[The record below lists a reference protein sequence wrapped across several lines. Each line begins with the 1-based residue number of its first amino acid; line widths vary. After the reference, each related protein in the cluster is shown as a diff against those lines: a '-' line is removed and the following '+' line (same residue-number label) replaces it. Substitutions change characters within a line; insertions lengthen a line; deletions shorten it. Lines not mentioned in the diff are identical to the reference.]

1 MSKIYIVKSCSG
13 EYEDY
18 VEANVKAFADVHR
31 AEELIT
37 ILEEEEQVNRKNA
50 KRCRECGGINLE
62 CPFYIEPAWEDMG
75 CQNYNP
81 WHDDTHYI
89 IDEVEYDE
97 KKNKDTP

>member
-1 MSKIYIVKSCSG
+1 MSKIYIVKSCCG

-31 AEELIT
+31 AEDLVT
-37 ILEEEEQVNRKNA
+37 ILEEEEQAERKA
-50 KRCRECGGINLE
+50 AERCRECGGINLE
-62 CPFYIEPAWEDMG
+62 CPLYVEPLNKDIG
-75 CQNYNP
+75 CEAYCP
-81 WHDDTHYI
+81 WHDDAHYI